1 MTTSLERGP
10 DLALARVHLRLGSL
24 ALARA
29 ELETM
34 AGQDALDDDG
44 LLDLAEVRWRTGDLT
59 GAGEAAG
66 LALDGNDHGPII
78 ALVVAAEA
86 AAARGR
92 PSEARR
98 LAARALEAAGGS
110 IDGTFAGMPRAPIW
124 PADPAAPPPSPT
136 TLFHAASDS
145 PVPATAPSR
154 TPVIDTSVH
163 SGTLRLW
170 DLPGEPLADDAEL
183 PDAEV
188 ALEHGRECLASGD
201 VREAAVHLSL
211 VLRLG
216 PSLAP
221 PVLDL
226 VVDRTERALALVRGD
241 AYRLVGRELD
251 ARRAFADALG
261 REPEP
266 IGAAVVAAQPAT
278 DLDGGL
284 AAGDED
290 DPDRPGATGDPGADA
305 GATGDRADRPDDAD
319 DHPEIGPGPQDD
331 PRSDHHQDHDSPSE
345 GDPA

>member
-136 TLFHAASDS
+136 TLFHAASES
-145 PVPATAPSR
+145 AVPVAAPNR
-154 TPVIDTSVH
+154 APVIDTSVH

-170 DLPGEPLADDAEL
+170 DLPGEPLADDAAL
-183 PDAEV
+183 PDAEA

-201 VREAAVHLSL
+201 VLEAAVHLSL

-221 PVLDL
+221 AVLDL
-226 VVDRTERALALVRGD
+226 VVDRAERGLALVRGD

-251 ARRAFADALG
+251 ARRAFADALR

-266 IGAAVVAAQPAT
+266 ILAAVVAAEPAA
-278 DLDGGL
+278 DLEGGL
-284 AAGDED
+284 IAGSQ
-290 DPDRPGATGDPGADA
+290 DRPDHP
-305 GATGDRADRPDDAD
+305 GATGDRAAHPGATGDEADRPVEADDRREIGPDSED
-319 DHPEIGPGPQDD
+319 DHPH
-331 PRSDHHQDHDSPSE
+331 DHHDHDSPSE